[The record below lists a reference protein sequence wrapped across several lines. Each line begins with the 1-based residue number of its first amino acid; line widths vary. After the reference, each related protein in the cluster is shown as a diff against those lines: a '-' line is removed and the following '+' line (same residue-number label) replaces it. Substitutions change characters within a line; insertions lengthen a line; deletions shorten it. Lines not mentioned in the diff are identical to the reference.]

1 MGANRIEHRWGV
13 RVRVNIPV
21 KVSARASAGVDGCL
35 KNVSLSGAL
44 IKADCELPLH
54 TLIEITIKLSP
65 SLHVIKAHV
74 SRKLNEEVGIEWCEF
89 APRAVKE
96 LLRSARIGSPALAP
110 APSPAPSAN
119 QTRPHSL

>member
-1 MGANRIEHRWGV
+1 MGANRIEHRWGE

-35 KNVSLSGAL
+35 KNLSLSGAL

-65 SLHVIKAHV
+65 SLHPTVIKAHV

-96 LLRSARIGSPALAP
+96 LLRSATMRSPAPAP
-110 APSPAPSAN
+110 APSSN
-119 QTRPHSL
+119 RTRPHSL